1 MEHIGGQ
8 AVIEGVM
15 MRNKDK
21 TAVATIKNN
30 RIKTKKLRFNSVTK
44 KHKWLKWPFFRGVVG
59 LIEMLVLG
67 IKALIYSA
75 NEAEDEPEEKLG
87 SKEIF
92 FTMLLAILFTI
103 GIFIVLP
110 YFLTGLISKDKGM
123 LFNLIDGILR
133 IVIFLI
139 YIIIISSMKDIRRVF
154 QYHGAEHKAVN
165 CYEHK
170 KKLTVENC
178 GRFTTVHRRCGTTFL
193 IIVLVVSILVFS
205 MIVSDKWHWRI
216 GLRVLLIPVITGIS
230 YELLKLGAKHENNMA
245 LKLLTYP
252 GLLLQKLTT
261 REPTKKQI
269 KVAIKA
275 LKAVL

>member
-1 MEHIGGQ
+1 MENVGGQ

-15 MRNKDK
+15 MRNKNSV
-21 TAVATIKNN
+21 AVATIKNN
-30 RIKTKKLRFNSVTK
+30 KIKTKKIEFNSAAK
-44 KHKWLKWPFFRGVVG
+44 KHKWLKWPFFRGVAG

-67 IKALIYSA
+67 IKALVYSA
-75 NEAEDEPEEKLG
+75 NEVEDEPEEKLS

-110 YFLTGLISKDKGM
+110 YFLTGFISKDKGV
-123 LFNLIDGILR
+123 LFNIIDGILR
-133 IVIFLI
+133 IAIFLI
-139 YIIIISSMKDIRRVF
+139 YIIAISYMKDIKRVF

-178 GRFTTVHRRCGTTFL
+178 SKFTTVHRRCGTTFL
-193 IIVLVVSILVFS
+193 IIVMAVSILVFS
-205 MIVSDKWHWRI
+205 MIVSDKWYLRL
-216 GLRVLLIPVITGIS
+216 GLRIILIPVITGIS
-230 YELLKLGAKHENNMA
+230 YEILKLAAKYKKSVTLN
-245 LKLLTYP
+245 LLTYP
-252 GLLLQKLTT
+252 GLMLQKLTT

-269 KVAIKA
+269 EVAIKA